1 MASPGPRNIHEDTI
15 DTLLDRISD
24 MREELLSIERSLER
38 IQTVKLEQGKDKSGK
53 QWSLV
58 LVQFGFINPM

>member
-38 IQTVKLEQGKDKSGK
+38 IQAVKLEPGKDKSGK
-53 QWSLV
+53 QW
-58 LVQFGFINPM
+58 